1 MEIIVKAKLKGLIP
15 LGLFAVLAV
24 FLAIGLTRDPS
35 KLPSELIDRPF
46 PAFDMATL
54 SGEPISRDD
63 LIGEVALVNVFG
75 SWCVACLVEH
85 PILMELSRGF
95 EVKLIGVNWRD
106 SQTDAEFWLSRHGN
120 PYDPIIYDEES
131 NLAIDLGVTGAPE
144 TFLID
149 KAGQIRYKHIG
160 PITADVWQE
169 TLRPLIN
176 SLNAET
182 L

>member
-1 MEIIVKAKLKGLIP
+1 MEIIVNAKLKGLIP

-63 LIGEVALVNVFG
+63 LIDEVALVNVFG

-85 PILMELSRGF
+85 PILMELSQGS

-106 SQTDAEFWLSRHGN
+106 SRTDAEFWLSRHGN

-131 NLAIDLGVTGAPE
+131 HLAIDLGVTGAPE

-149 KAGQIRYKHIG
+149 KVGQIRYKHIG
-160 PITADVWQE
+160 PITADVWQD